1 MSQENQQGQVT
12 DLEDSLFSEGSVI
25 DEVFNP
31 VSVSDETSAPE
42 SPAPVAEGSAV
53 TDEQVQYAPEAQSNE
68 EVRYQYWQSE
78 ADKAKNEN
86 ARLKQT
92 VEILQD
98 TIKSPSNA
106 QAEVQTEE
114 SAPEPEPFRD
124 SPEKPQR
131 PAGFNRA
138 EAIDDPNS
146 SSAQYLD
153 SIDRYRDEMDSW
165 NHDRVEHEADLLRQE
180 RETLQAEQARQQEAY
195 EAEQRNQEQM
205 NTIAQQIKQQYGAN
219 DQEIAE
225 FVETM
230 SSPESL
236 SIENLWKLH
245 NMNKGQVPEQPVA
258 QPSSQFNQVQRAQS
272 VPQPMG
278 VQTGANMAQQ
288 TKSAEDIIMDDLISD
303 YKSKNPWG
311 T

>member
-12 DLEDSLFSEGSVI
+12 DLEDSLFTEESVI
-25 DEVFNP
+25 EEAFNP
-31 VSVSDETSAPE
+31 VADNTPEQQPVPQAEDSAI
-42 SPAPVAEGSAV
+42 VDDQIRYAEP
-53 TDEQVQYAPEAQSNE
+53 QNNE

-86 ARLKQT
+86 ERLKQT

-98 TIKSPSNA
+98 TLKNPNQAVA
-106 QAEVQTEE
+106 QPEPTE
-114 SAPEPEPFRD
+114 PEPEPFRD

-153 SIDRYRDEMDSW
+153 QMDQYRDSMDQW
-165 NHDRVEHEADLLRQE
+165 NHDRVEYEADLLRLE
-180 RETLQAEQARQQEAY
+180 RESLQESQRKQQEAY
-195 EAEQRNQEQM
+195 EAEQRNAEQM
-205 NTIAQQIKQQYGAN
+205 NTIANQLKQNYNAN
-219 DQEIAE
+219 DDEIQD
-225 FVETM
+225 FVQKM
-230 SSPESL
+230 SSPDSL
-236 SIENLWKLH
+236 SVENLWKLYQ
-245 NMNKGQVPEQPVA
+245 MDKGQVPAPQA
-258 QPSSQFNQVQRAQS
+258 TQPSPAFNQVQRAQS

-278 VQTGANMAQQ
+278 VQTSANMAQSS
-288 TKSAEDIIMDDLISD
+288 KSAEDIIMDDLITD
-303 YKSKNPWG
+303 YKSKNPWN

>member
-12 DLEDSLFSEGSVI
+12 DLEDSLFNEDSVI
-25 DEVFNP
+25 DDVFSP
-31 VSVSDETSAPE
+31 APVSDETSAPE
-42 SPAPVAEGSAV
+42 APAPIAEGSA
-53 TDEQVQYAPEAQSNE
+53 TNDEQVQFAPEPQSNE

-86 ARLKQT
+86 ERLKQT
-92 VEILQD
+92 VEILQS
-98 TIKSPSNA
+98 TIKGTQPE
-106 QAEVQTEE
+106 AEAQTEE
-114 SAPEPEPFRD
+114 SVPEPEPFRD

-146 SSAQYLD
+146 ASAQYLD
-153 SIDRYRDEMDSW
+153 SMDRYRDEMDTW
-165 NHDRVEHEADLLRQE
+165 NRDRVEYESNLLRQE
-180 RETLQAEQARQQEAY
+180 RESLQEEQRRQQEAY
-195 EAEQRNQEQM
+195 EAEQRNKEEM
-205 NTIAQQIKQQYGAN
+205 GNLTQQLKQQYGAN

-236 SIENLWKLH
+236 SVENLWKLH
-245 NMNKGQVPEQPVA
+245 QMNKGQVPVQPVA
-258 QPSSQFNQVQRAQS
+258 QPSPQFNQVQRAQS

-278 VQTGANMAQQ
+278 VQTSANMAQ
-288 TKSAEDIIMDDLISD
+288 TSKSAEDIIMDDLISD
-303 YKSKNPWG
+303 YKSQNPW
-311 T
+311 